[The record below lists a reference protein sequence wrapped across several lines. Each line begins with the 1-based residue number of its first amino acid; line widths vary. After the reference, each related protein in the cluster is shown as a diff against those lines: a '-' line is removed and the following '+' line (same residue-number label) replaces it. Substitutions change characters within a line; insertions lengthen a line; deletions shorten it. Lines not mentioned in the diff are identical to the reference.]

1 MSACSEQLV
10 TLEQPSTLSV
20 LSCRHARCVTLQF
33 AVSHTDTECMGD
45 AVAPRDPPK
54 RGYLCENAMERPY
67 GSLGTSLSHFRTDIQ
82 CILREKRCSGARSA
96 GRRSMHRVQAEGN
109 GRRVGRM
116 RPGWPLRGS
125 LSHRGKTSVSRERA
139 LVCSSDCHSHSEREA
154 DSACDTYLYCWCRQ
168 SSVQAALFVVHSSAR
183 EKLGRRVPGRTLKNV

>member
-67 GSLGTSLSHFRTDIQ
+67 GSLGTSLSHFRTDIHELI
-82 CILREKRCSGARSA
+82 ILHIPVPWVRIC
-96 GRRSMHRVQAEGN
+96 
-109 GRRVGRM
+109 
-116 RPGWPLRGS
+116 PLYR
-125 LSHRGKTSVSRERA
+125 
-139 LVCSSDCHSHSEREA
+139 
-154 DSACDTYLYCWCRQ
+154 
-168 SSVQAALFVVHSSAR
+168 F
-183 EKLGRRVPGRTLKNV
+183 